1 MNNMTSPSLLFM
13 NVQRIALI
21 CFNGVHERCCS
32 FFLFLV
38 LAVKFFVLFED
49 VLIPGMIKSKLQL
62 EFCLTFQEEVR
73 KKLVER
79 LENLEAA
86 VLLKG
91 FFRFERKGCGEFHW
105 DPDQPSLKGFHYL
118 FLQQV
123 FLWND
128 FIACKENSPQ
138 PTSRSN
144 PKLGAGGSWMLPTEE
159 CGKLCLG
166 YQPIWYLKII
176 VMLYQIYFMDN
187 WLI

>member
-32 FFLFLV
+32 FFCSWFWLWSSSCFSKMSWSL
-38 LAVKFFVLFED
+38 L
-49 VLIPGMIKSKLQL
+49 GMIKSKLQL

-118 FLQQV
+118 PLSLFMEWFYSLQRKFPATNQQKQSKIGRWGFLNAANRRMREIMFGV
-123 FLWND
+123 SANMILKNH
-128 FIACKENSPQ
+128 CYVV
-138 PTSRSN
+138 SN
-144 PKLGAGGSWMLPTEE
+144 IFYG
-159 CGKLCLG
+159 
-166 YQPIWYLKII
+166 
-176 VMLYQIYFMDN
+176 
-187 WLI
+187 